1 MSRYLTRFKLFYFNN
16 SIVFIL
22 IGLSIFSG
30 ILSDKFFTLRNW
42 LNILN
47 NFSVPGIVS
56 CGVALVLIAGG
67 TDLSFG
73 SILAFCAVFAA
84 FLQPQNYLLAI
95 FLPVILGA
103 FLGFINGLMVAKIK
117 TNPLI
122 TTLGTQW
129 GYFASL
135 MIITGGN
142 LVQGNSQGPF
152 NFIGH
157 GKIWNIPFPIFMFL
171 TVGII
176 TWFISRKT
184 LFGKY
189 LYAHGSNKN
198 ALFCSGVKAS
208 SIYLKTFIIM
218 GLIVGFGGVVLSSR
232 MIGVRPT
239 EGSRYLI
246 NVLTAVILGG
256 VSLNGGIGSIFNVM
270 VAVIVLGVIDNSMV
284 LLGVAYKDQQVIRG
298 CIFILSIIYNNYLMY
313 RSEVFRRKCLMA
325 SDQ

>member
-1 MSRYLTRFKLFYFNN
+1 MNRYLTRFRLFYFSN

-22 IGLSIFSG
+22 IALSIVSS

-67 TDLSFG
+67 IDLSFG
-73 SILAFCAVFAA
+73 SILAVCAVCAA
-84 FLQPQNYLLAI
+84 FLQPQNYIIAI
-95 FLPVILGA
+95 FLPILLGA
-103 FLGFINGLMVAKIK
+103 LLGLVNGLMVAKIG

-129 GYFASL
+129 GYFAIL
-135 MIITGGN
+135 MILTNGN
-142 LVQGNSQGPF
+142 LVQGNNTGPF
-152 NFIGH
+152 HFIGN
-157 GKIWNIPFPIFMFL
+157 GKIFNIPFPIILFL
-171 TVGII
+171 II
-176 TWFISRKT
+176 GLTIWFVSKRT

-198 ALFCSGVKAS
+198 ALFCSGIKSS

-218 GLIVGFGGVVLSSR
+218 GLIVGIGGVVLSSR
-232 MIGVRPT
+232 LIGVRPT

-246 NVLTAVILGG
+246 NILTAVILGG
-256 VSLNGGIGSIFNVM
+256 VSLNGGIGSILNVI
-270 VAVIVLGVIDNSMV
+270 VAVLVLGVIDNSMV
-284 LLGVAYKDQQVIRG
+284 LLGAAYKDQQIVRG
-298 CIFILSIIYNNYLMY
+298 CVFITSIIYNNYLIY
-313 RSEVFRRKCLMA
+313 RSEVFRRKIITV
-325 SDQ
+325 SKE